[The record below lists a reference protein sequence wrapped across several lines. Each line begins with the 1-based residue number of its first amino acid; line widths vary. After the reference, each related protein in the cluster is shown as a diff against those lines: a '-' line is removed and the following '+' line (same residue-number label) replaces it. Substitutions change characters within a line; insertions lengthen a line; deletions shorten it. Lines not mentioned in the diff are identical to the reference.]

1 MRVNIWKD
9 GEYDYAAAYG
19 FVPNI
24 RTYLH
29 DDEKIRPAMIVV
41 PGGGY
46 CMVVNSEGEPV
57 VDEFYKRG
65 MNVFVLTYTTDITTS
80 VPLKM
85 QPMNDI
91 SRAIRLIRSRA
102 MEFKINENKVGICG
116 FSAGGHL
123 CASIS
128 NHYEDVKDVDPKL
141 DEISNRPDIVV
152 LSYPVITSGK
162 FTHEYSIISL
172 LGFDADPKD
181 KEYFS
186 LEKQVTSKTPPTFVW
201 QTVTDDLVPVENSL
215 LYAEALRENGVP
227 YCYYSFPNGRHG
239 LSAANQRFKDGD
251 MGEPYTFEQLDRA
264 VKAVR
269 EGTAVN
275 LTKERYEQLIQQFGA
290 TPEEAP
296 QMDNLDPMIVYDD
309 VAMWPELCAKWIKEI
324 WGNEEN

>member
-1 MRVNIWKD
+1 MRINIWND
-9 GEYDYAAAYG
+9 GEYKYEAAYG
-19 FVPNI
+19 FIPNI

-29 DDEKIRPAMIVV
+29 EDDAIRPAMIVV

-46 CMVVNSEGEPV
+46 CMVVNAEGEPV
-57 VDEFYKRG
+57 VDEFYNRG

-85 QPMNDI
+85 QPMNDL

-102 MEFKINENKVGICG
+102 AEFKIQPDRLGICG

-128 NHYEDVKDVDPKL
+128 NHYKDVVDCDPELNKL
-141 DEISNRPDIVV
+141 SNRPDIVV

-172 LGFDADPKD
+172 LGFEADLEE

-186 LEKQVTSKTPPTFVW
+186 LEKQVTADTPPTFVW
-201 QTVTDDLVPVENSL
+201 QTVTDDLVPVENSI
-215 LYAEALRENGVP
+215 LYATALREKGVP

-264 VKAVR
+264 IEAVR
-269 EGTAVN
+269 NGTAVN
-275 LTKERYEQLIQQFGA
+275 LSKERYEQLIQQFGA

-296 QMDNLDPMIVYDD
+296 QPDNSNPMIIYED

-324 WGNEEN
+324 WD